1 LAGAIVE
8 VDAHDPLERAH
19 AELAVG
25 ERHGYRRPDEPG
37 PHVAVAVGV
46 GVPLVVLPVVVDR
59 RDVLHHAREVGVAPR
74 LELDHGHA
82 TRGVGH
88 EHGANAVPE
97 AGVGDGLLRVFGDV
111 DRVVVAARVER
122 EFLASCM
129 HVSGVYEVSGRT
141 TDVGGGVDLAVPD
154 PMVLPLIEVAADVL
168 RGLDAEA
175 VPASLKALH
184 GFDRRGLLAG
194 PAPRQ
199 LRRALLA
206 DDAFR
211 ERVVERFLARS
222 EVTAMLDGWTVE
234 TASSTAEEAA
244 GRGDLPL
251 YAAALYAARP
261 EGYAF
266 GLGIAVVLDAQHRQR
281 QRETAEGK
289 SEKQER
295 AALEEARR
303 RADAAR
309 IEAETAAERAE
320 QELQKERTARR
331 TREDDAI
338 AAAGAAQRQVDAL
351 QTQIDQATAEV
362 EEQQNNATRA
372 SQRVRALEADLK
384 KLRAD
389 TRELRARAES
399 AESRLSDR
407 DARALVDA
415 SALARQLSVSLD
427 ALDRRLRE
435 GGSSGPGR
443 REVSRQRDP
452 APMRRTVPQLPGGVI
467 ADSPAGV
474 EAMLGTPDVVLIIDG
489 YNVGFRAWG
498 DATPADQ
505 RERLGIAATALCRK
519 HGCEIVLVFDGDGS
533 GRPALRRGGVRVL
546 FSDAGEEADEVVVRE
561 VENRPRRIPVV
572 VASSDSWVREH
583 AREQGAMVVGAD
595 AFVRVIR
602 PDK

>member
-1 LAGAIVE
+1 
-8 VDAHDPLERAH
+8 
-19 AELAVG
+19 
-25 ERHGYRRPDEPG
+25 
-37 PHVAVAVGV
+37 
-46 GVPLVVLPVVVDR
+46 
-59 RDVLHHAREVGVAPR
+59 
-74 LELDHGHA
+74 
-82 TRGVGH
+82 
-88 EHGANAVPE
+88 
-97 AGVGDGLLRVFGDV
+97 
-111 DRVVVAARVER
+111 
-122 EFLASCM
+122 
-129 HVSGVYEVSGRT
+129 VSGRT
-141 TDVGGGVDLAVPD
+141 TDVGGGVDLGVPD
-154 PMVLPLIEVAADVL
+154 SMVLPLIEVAADVL
-168 RGLDAEA
+168 RELDAA
-175 VPASLKALH
+175 DVPSSLKALH

-206 DDAFR
+206 DDSFR
-211 ERVVERFLARS
+211 ERVVERFVARS
-222 EVTAMLDGWTVE
+222 EVAAVLEVWTVE
-234 TASSTAEEAA
+234 TASAAAEAAA
-244 GRGDLPL
+244 GRGDL
-251 YAAALYAARP
+251 ALYTSALWAARP

-266 GLGIAVVLDAQHRQR
+266 GLGIAVVLDAQQRQR
-281 QRETAEGK
+281 QRETDEGK
-289 SEKQER
+289 SRKQEH

-338 AAAGAAQRQVDAL
+338 AAAGAAHRQVDAL
-351 QTQIDQATAEV
+351 QTQIDQAHAEV
-362 EEQQNNATRA
+362 QEQQNNATRA

-389 TRELRARAES
+389 SRELRARAES

-435 GGSSGPGR
+435 VTSSDPRR

-452 APMRRTVPQLPGGVI
+452 APVRRTVPQLPGGVI

-489 YNVGFRAWG
+489 YNVAFRAWA

-505 RERLGIAATALCRK
+505 RERLGIAATALCRR
-519 HGCEIVLVFDGDGS
+519 HNCEIVLVFDGDGS

-583 AREQGAMVVGAD
+583 AREQGAIVVGAD

-602 PDK
+602 PDN